1 MRVFPN
7 GTGIL
12 LGLLICFAGAWFFPG
27 GAEWADSFFP
37 LSKSSI
43 LVVVI
48 FLIHGW
54 NVRLDVIASVFR
66 GFPNLLFVLGGI
78 FLSPLVFTLI
88 LQYFAFFQFDWR
100 EGFIYLAILPT
111 TISTCVVYTSMADGD
126 SDSALGYAAL
136 SNLFAIIWV
145 PFAWSI
151 LVVESG
157 NSMTDQWVTAG
168 RIMLPPMFG
177 LVIFP
182 CYLGWLARKIFLK
195 VREDRQLKIFNR
207 ISFLCILL
215 LAYMALAKSISQLGT
230 SEFIQLL
237 YHLFPYL
244 LVFLIFHVSVS
255 WIVSSFLSSDR
266 KLKVAGFYCIS
277 QKSLAMGL
285 PMATLLPIN
294 DVKVDLLLVCPL
306 IFYHFLQ
313 LFVGASF
320 IPALR
325 KWVASRS

>member
-27 GAEWADSFFP
+27 GAEWADSLFP
-37 LSKSSI
+37 VAKSSI

-157 NSMTDQWVTAG
+157 DSMIDQWVTAG

-182 CYLGWLARKIFLK
+182 CFLGWLARKIFLK

-237 YHLFPYL
+237 YNLFPYL

-255 WIVSSFLSSDR
+255 WIVSSFLSSGR

-294 DVKVDLLLVCPL
+294 DVKVELFLVCPL

>member
-27 GAEWADSFFP
+27 GAEWADSLFP
-37 LSKSSI
+37 VSNSSI

-54 NVRLDVIASVFR
+54 SVRLDVIASVFR
-66 GFPNLLFVLGGI
+66 SFPNLLFVLGGI

-88 LQYFAFFQFDWR
+88 LQYFAIFQFDWR

-111 TISTCVVYTSMADGD
+111 TISTCVVYTSMAHGD
-126 SDSALGYAAL
+126 SGSALGYATL

-151 LVVESG
+151 LVLESG
-157 NSMTDQWVTAG
+157 NSMTDQLITAG
-168 RIMLPPMFG
+168 RIMLPPIFG

-182 CYLGWLARKIFLK
+182 CFLGWLAKKIFSK
-195 VREDRQLKIFNR
+195 VREDRQWKNSNR
-207 ISFLCILL
+207 ISFLCILF
-215 LAYMALAKSISQLGT
+215 LAYMALGKSISQLGT

-237 YHLFPYL
+237 YHLFPNL

-255 WIVSSFLSSDR
+255 WIISSFLSSDR

-285 PMATLLPIN
+285 PMATLLPVIDN
-294 DVKVDLLLVCPL
+294 KVELFLVCPL

-320 IPALR
+320 IPSLR

>member
-27 GAEWADSFFP
+27 GAEWADSLLP
-37 LSKSSI
+37 VSKSSI

-48 FLIHGW
+48 FLIQGW
-54 NVRLDVIASVFR
+54 NVRFDVIASVFR
-66 GFPNLLFVLGGI
+66 GFPNLFVVLGGI

-88 LQYFAFFQFDWR
+88 LQYFAFFHLDWR
-100 EGFIYLAILPT
+100 EGFIFLAILPT

-136 SNLFAIIWV
+136 SNLIAIIWV

-151 LVVESG
+151 LVIESG
-157 NSMTDQWVTAG
+157 SSVTGQWVTAG
-168 RIMLPPMFG
+168 RVMLPPMFG
-177 LVIFP
+177 LVLFP
-182 CYLGWLARKIFLK
+182 CFLGWLAKKIFLRVGENRHRK
-195 VREDRQLKIFNR
+195 MLNR

-237 YHLFPYL
+237 YQLFPYL
-244 LVFLIFHVSVS
+244 LVFLVFHISVS
-255 WIVSSFLSSDR
+255 WIISLFLSSDR

-285 PMATLLPIN
+285 PMATLLPVN
-294 DVKVDLLLVCPL
+294 DVKVELFLVCPL

-325 KWVASRS
+325 KWVELRS